1 MKAYLDS
8 SFLFSLYAHDD
19 HSSRAVSEFAN
30 VKGTTVLTS
39 LCELEVLNA
48 FELRVFRKELTRT
61 EADQIKAAFEADIVT
76 GVFDVI
82 EIEPATF
89 VRANSLV
96 SRYTAIAGAR
106 TADILHVA
114 AAVETGADK
123 FLTFDERQK
132 ALAQRAK
139 LKTN

>member
-1 MKAYLDS
+1 M
-8 SFLFSLYAHDD
+8 
-19 HSSRAVSEFAN
+19 
-30 VKGTTVLTS
+30 LTS
-39 LCELEVLNA
+39 LGELEVLNA
-48 FELRVFRKELTRT
+48 FELRVFRKELTRK
-61 EADQIKAAFEADIVT
+61 EADQIKAAFEADIRT

-96 SRYTAIAGAR
+96 SQYTAIAGAR
-106 TADILHVA
+106 AADILHVA